1 MARGE
6 QVNVDVCGVY
16 NRYHANGAR
25 AFYVGEPPA
34 DVMDFHNKSSGV
46 FDVIQDMLR
55 PNLPVAELV
64 TRIRAYYD
72 EVGIWSEAGWVG
84 GYELGIG
91 FPPDWVGNFVYEMS
105 DTDSDRIFEPGPIVN
120 FAAHFNYRD
129 PVSLARA
136 DRRRGPA
143 SDGMSVVSR
152 AAAPARGEE
161 PAAVNRCCRASRCPP
176 GAAACTSCNRAPS
189 SR

>member
-46 FDVIQDMLR
+46 FDVIRDMLR

-105 DTDSDRIFEPGPIVN
+105 DTGEVIEGKFPPRTQRLILEWHALHKDELSEDW
-120 FAAHFNYRD
+120 A
-129 PVSLARA
+129 LAQKRK
-136 DRRRGPA
+136 PLKKIN
-143 SDGMSVVSR
+143 
-152 AAAPARGEE
+152 PLE
-161 PAAVNRCCRASRCPP
+161 
-176 GAAACTSCNRAPS
+176 
-189 SR
+189 